1 MEKPMS
7 LYQADLIELASEHL
21 QYHVE
26 GYMLTGHIVSKDVEE
41 FYKWCLEQDKE
52 ALHCKR
58 GVDGKSFYERREE
71 AKNEAKNET

>member
-1 MEKPMS
+1 MENPMS

-21 QYHVE
+21 QYHIE
-26 GYMLTGHIVSKDVEE
+26 GWILSGHELTKDVEE

-58 GVDGKSFYERREE
+58 AKDRKSFYERREE
-71 AKNEAKNET
+71 VKRCTN